1 MSFAH
6 PTRRWSL
13 PGRWLLPLLLTA
25 LPLLAWPPQVRG
37 EDGPLDGE
45 FVVRSASIVIESGV
59 LDLDALIQYPDNDR
73 IRGELN
79 DGVTLSFEIDI
90 QLARHRRFWFNEGL
104 LDLRLER
111 QLSYHVVSDRY
122 LVREGSGEDDPQE
135 SYPTLEAALEA
146 LGRIEHQPVLVE
158 KQLRGEGPYDVSVR
172 AGVRRGHLPAALR
185 TLAFWRDDWYRTSPW
200 YSWTLVR

>member
-1 MSFAH
+1 MQSVLSSRRWRALLLLAVLLLLRPGASFA
-6 PTRRWSL
+6 
-13 PGRWLLPLLLTA
+13 
-25 LPLLAWPPQVRG
+25 

-45 FVVRSASIVIESGV
+45 FVVRSASLVIEAGV
-59 LDLDALIQYPDNDR
+59 LNLDALIQYPNSDR
-73 IRGELN
+73 IRAELN
-79 DGVTLSFEIDI
+79 DGVTLSFEIDVS
-90 QLARHRRFWFNEGL
+90 LGRHRRLWFNEGL

-122 LVREGSGEDDPQE
+122 LVREGSSEDDPQE
-135 SYPTLEAALEA
+135 SYPTLEAALEQ
-146 LGRIEHQPVLVE
+146 LGRVEHQPILVE
-158 KQLRGEGPYDVSVR
+158 KQLHGDGPFDVSVR